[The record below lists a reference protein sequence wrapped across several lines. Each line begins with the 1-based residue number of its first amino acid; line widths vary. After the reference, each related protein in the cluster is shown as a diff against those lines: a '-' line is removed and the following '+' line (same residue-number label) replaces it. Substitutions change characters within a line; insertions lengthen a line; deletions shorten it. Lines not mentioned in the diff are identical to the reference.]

1 MIDKKEGKE
10 EGWMDEWAFFR
21 GKRRTRKRRSSSWK
35 GRRGGRAG
43 CQFSRE
49 AGALAKRE
57 GRGGVVRGYVGGGL
71 YIAAMLSA
79 NTRVRPIYPKGWGGG
94 GGATL
99 SSGMNSARGPLC
111 GSQPLPPPPTFHRD
125 SSLFHSS
132 LLELFSSPLLLLLFK
147 EEVISFLL
155 VEVWI
160 ECFSMRNFVFW
171 VVYMYICVFVCLCLR
186 VWCASLWE
194 FKYSS
199 IRFSSYYSLHSFLI

>member
-1 MIDKKEGKE
+1 MG
-10 EGWMDEWAFFR
+10 F
-21 GKRRTRKRRSSSWK
+21 
-35 GRRGGRAG
+35 
-43 CQFSRE
+43 FSRE
-49 AGALAKRE
+49 KADEEKAVELLKGEERGESRLPIFAGGWSSGKKGGGE
-57 GRGGVVRGYVGGGL
+57 GRVVRGYVGGGL

-155 VEVWI
+155 VEV
-160 ECFSMRNFVFW
+160 
-171 VVYMYICVFVCLCLR
+171 
-186 VWCASLWE
+186 
-194 FKYSS
+194 
-199 IRFSSYYSLHSFLI
+199 